1 MHCLK
6 LEEGHVLTDKH
17 IKKAFDWELSIFNQ
31 SEIGQ

>member
-1 MHCLK
+1 MHRPK